1 MCSRRSVEPVTR
13 RVLISAYSPDNN
25 RSAIADEPTWL
36 QSFWSV
42 LLSQRTWQVLV
53 WPWHQT
59 ARNKSK
65 ISHRNYR
72 QNRSKQTERANSAS
86 HKPAMGS
93 IPPQKTAKKRQKKK
107 RQRKT
112 KSRMPYLA
120 AAGQQCWGQWSCSES
135 SCRSEQFPGPKPQW
149 RRWQRRWRRIA
160 FSKLFWL
167 TNKFTRVS
175 RRMIKR

>member
-1 MCSRRSVEPVTR
+1 MTR
-13 RVLISAYSPDNN
+13 RVLISAYSPDND

-59 ARNKSK
+59 AGNTSR
-65 ISHRNYR
+65 ISHQNYR
-72 QNRSKQTERANSAS
+72 QNCSKQTERENSAS

-93 IPPQKTAKKRQKKK
+93 IPPQKKAGKKWQKKK
-107 RQRKT
+107 QEV
-112 KSRMPYLA
+112 RMTYLA
-120 AAGQQCWGQWSCSES
+120 AAEEQCWGQWSCSER
-135 SCRSEQFPGPKPQW
+135 SCRSEQSGPKPQW
-149 RRWQRRWRRIA
+149 RRGRRRWRRIA

-167 TNKFTRVS
+167 TNKFTGVS
-175 RRMIKR
+175 RKMSKR

>member
-1 MCSRRSVEPVTR
+1 MNPPGCSHSGQCYCRKGPGKCWSGPGTKQLETR
-13 RVLISAYSPDNN
+13 AKLATEIIVK
-25 RSAIADEPTWL
+25 IAASKL
-36 QSFWSV
+36 
-42 LLSQRTWQVLV
+42 RG
-53 WPWHQT
+53 QT
-59 ARNKSK
+59 APRTSLQWEAF
-65 ISHRNYR
+65 HR
-72 QNRSKQTERANSAS
+72 
-86 HKPAMGS
+86 
-93 IPPQKTAKKRQKKK
+93 KKRQKNGKKK

-120 AAGQQCWGQWSCSES
+120 AAGEQCWGQWSCSES